1 MEVTMWMVYAIL
13 TFFLWGIADLF
24 YKKGNIDN
32 DKYTHL
38 KTGIMVG
45 LVMGIHAI
53 IYFFVKGMKFD
64 IMAMLKYLPV
74 SVCYIT
80 SMIIGYK
87 GLKYINLSI
96 SSPIQNSSGLI
107 TSLLLAIIF
116 SVKLSIYEIGCLII
130 MAIGVIMLSVIE
142 NKKDIKVT
150 LKKIT
155 VAAIV
160 FPLIYCLIDGLGT
173 FLDAVYLDHL
183 ELIDEDMALIS
194 YEFTFLLYGIISY
207 IILRA
212 KKVKIRLK
220 EEKTRLS
227 AAIFETLGQF
237 TYVFAITSHSVITAP
252 IVACYSA
259 LSVLLSRIFLKE
271 KISKLQYVALFLIFS
286 AIIGLAIL
294 EEA

>member
-1 MEVTMWMVYAIL
+1 MWMVYAIL
-13 TFFLWGIADLF
+13 TFFLWGVADLF
-24 YKKGNIDN
+24 YKKGNIDE
-32 DKYTHL
+32 DKYSHL

-53 IYFFVKGMKFD
+53 IYFFAKGLKFD
-64 IMAMLKYLPV
+64 LIAMIKYLPV
-74 SVCYIT
+74 SICYIS

-107 TSLLLAIIF
+107 TSLLLALIF
-116 SVKLSIYEIGCLII
+116 SVKLSVYEVICLII

-142 NKKDIKVT
+142 NKKDIKVA

-183 ELIDEDMALIS
+183 EIIDEDMALIS

-212 KKVKIRLK
+212 KKVKVRIK

-237 TYVFAITSHSVITAP
+237 TYVFAISSHSVITAP

-271 KISKLQYVALFLIFS
+271 KITKLQYLALFLIFFS
-286 AIIGLAIL
+286 IIMLAIL

>member
-1 MEVTMWMVYAIL
+1 MWMIYAIL
-13 TFFLWGIADLF
+13 TFFLWGVADLF
-24 YKKGNIDN
+24 YKKGNNDD
-32 DKYTHL
+32 DKYSHL

-45 LVMGIHAI
+45 LVMGIHGI
-53 IYFFVKGMKFD
+53 IYYFAKDVKFD
-64 IMAMLKYLPV
+64 LMSVLKYLPV
-74 SVCYIT
+74 SLCYII

-116 SVKLSIYEIGCLII
+116 KVKLSIWEVIALIV

-142 NKKDIKVT
+142 NKKDIKVS

-155 VAAIV
+155 VAAIL
-160 FPLIYCLIDGLGT
+160 FPLLYCIIDGAGT
-173 FLDAVYLDHL
+173 FLDSIYLDMK
-183 ELIDEDMALIS
+183 EIIDEDMALIA
-194 YEFTFLLYGIISY
+194 YEFTFLVYGIISFIY
-207 IILRA
+207 LKL
-212 KKVKIRLK
+212 KKVKIK
-220 EEKTRLS
+220 IKDEKNRLS

-237 TYVFAITSHSVITAP
+237 TYVFAISSHSVITAP

-271 KISKLQYVALFLIFS
+271 KISKLQYLALFLIFS
-286 AIIGLAIL
+286 SIIMLAIL
-294 EEA
+294 EEI

>member
-1 MEVTMWMVYAIL
+1 MWMVYAIL

-116 SVKLSIYEIGCLII
+116 SVKLSIYEIVCLVI

-207 IILRA
+207 ILLRA

>member
-1 MEVTMWMVYAIL
+1 MWMVYAIL

-116 SVKLSIYEIGCLII
+116 SVKLSIYEIVCLVI

-212 KKVKIRLK
+212 KKVKVRIK

>member
-1 MEVTMWMVYAIL
+1 MWMVYAIL
-13 TFFLWGIADLF
+13 TFFLWGVADLF
-24 YKKGNIDN
+24 YKKGNIDE
-32 DKYTHL
+32 DKYSHL

-53 IYFFVKGMKFD
+53 IYFFAKGLKFD
-64 IMAMLKYLPV
+64 LMAMIKYLPV
-74 SVCYIT
+74 SICYIS

-107 TSLLLAIIF
+107 TSLLLALIF
-116 SVKLSIYEIGCLII
+116 SVKLSVYEVICLII

-142 NKKDIKVT
+142 NKKDIKVA

-183 ELIDEDMALIS
+183 EIIDEDMALIS

-212 KKVKIRLK
+212 KKVKVRIK

-237 TYVFAITSHSVITAP
+237 TYVFAISSHYVITAP

-271 KISKLQYVALFLIFS
+271 KISKLQYLALFLIFLS
-286 AIIGLAIL
+286 IIMLAIL

>member
-1 MEVTMWMVYAIL
+1 MWMVYAIL
-13 TFFLWGIADLF
+13 TFFLWGVADLF
-24 YKKGNIDN
+24 YKKGNIDE
-32 DKYTHL
+32 DKYSHL

-53 IYFFVKGMKFD
+53 IYFFAKGLKFD
-64 IMAMLKYLPV
+64 LMAMIKYLPV
-74 SVCYIT
+74 SICYIG

-107 TSLLLAIIF
+107 TSLLLALIF
-116 SVKLSIYEIGCLII
+116 SVKLSVYEVICLII

-142 NKKDIKVT
+142 NKKDIKVA

-183 ELIDEDMALIS
+183 EIIDEDMALIS

-212 KKVKIRLK
+212 KKVKVRIK

-237 TYVFAITSHSVITAP
+237 TYVFAISSHSVITAP

-271 KISKLQYVALFLIFS
+271 KISKLQYLALFLIFLS
-286 AIIGLAIL
+286 IIMLAIL

>member
-1 MEVTMWMVYAIL
+1 MWMVYAIL
-13 TFFLWGIADLF
+13 TFFLWGVADLF
-24 YKKGNIDN
+24 YKKGNIDE
-32 DKYTHL
+32 DKYSHL

-53 IYFFVKGMKFD
+53 IYFFAKGLKFD
-64 IMAMLKYLPV
+64 LMAMIKYLPV
-74 SVCYIT
+74 SICYIS

-107 TSLLLAIIF
+107 TSLLLALIF
-116 SVKLSIYEIGCLII
+116 SVKLSIYEIICLII

-142 NKKDIKVT
+142 NKKDIKVA

-183 ELIDEDMALIS
+183 EIIDEDMALIS
-194 YEFTFLLYGIISY
+194 YEFTFFLYGIISY

-212 KKVKIRLK
+212 KKVKVRIK

-237 TYVFAITSHSVITAP
+237 TYVFAISSHSVITAP

-271 KISKLQYVALFLIFS
+271 KISKLQYLALFLIFLS
-286 AIIGLAIL
+286 IIMLAIL

>member
-1 MEVTMWMVYAIL
+1 MWMIYAIL
-13 TFFLWGIADLF
+13 TFFLWGVADLF
-24 YKKGNIDN
+24 YKKGNNDD
-32 DKYTHL
+32 DKYSHL

-45 LVMGIHAI
+45 LVMGIHGI
-53 IYFFVKGMKFD
+53 IYYFAKDVKFD
-64 IMAMLKYLPV
+64 LMSVLKYLPV
-74 SVCYIT
+74 SLCYII

-116 SVKLSIYEIGCLII
+116 KVKLSIWEVIALIV

-142 NKKDIKVT
+142 NKKDIKVS

-155 VAAIV
+155 VAAIL
-160 FPLIYCLIDGLGT
+160 FPLLYCIIDGAGT
-173 FLDAVYLDHL
+173 FLDSIYLDMK
-183 ELIDEDMALIS
+183 EIIDEDMALIA
-194 YEFTFLLYGIISY
+194 YEFTFLVYGIISFIY
-207 IILRA
+207 LKL
-212 KKVKIRLK
+212 KKVKIK
-220 EEKTRLS
+220 IKDEKNRLS

-237 TYVFAITSHSVITAP
+237 TYVFAISSHSVITAP

-271 KISKLQYVALFLIFS
+271 KISKLQYLALFLIFGS
-286 AIIGLAIL
+286 IIMLAIL
-294 EEA
+294 EEI

>member
-1 MEVTMWMVYAIL
+1 MWMVYAVL

-32 DKYTHL
+32 DKYSHL

-53 IYFFVKGMKFD
+53 IYYFVKDIKFD
-64 IMAMLKYLPV
+64 LMGMLKYLPV
-74 SVCYIT
+74 SICYIA

-87 GLKYINLSI
+87 GLKYVNLSI

-107 TSLLLAIIF
+107 TSLLLVLIF
-116 SVKLSIYEIGCLII
+116 HVKLSIWEILCLMV
-130 MAIGVIMLSVIE
+130 MAIGVILLSVIE
-142 NKKDIKVT
+142 NKKDIKVA

-155 VAAIV
+155 VAAII
-160 FPLIYCLIDGLGT
+160 FPLIYCIIDGLGT

-194 YEFTFLLYGIISY
+194 YEFTFLIYGIISF
-207 IILRA
+207 IILKT

-220 EEKTRLS
+220 EEKNRLS
-227 AAIFETLGQF
+227 AAIFETIGQF
-237 TYVFAITSHSVITAP
+237 TYVFAISSHSIITAP

-271 KISKLQYVALFLIFS
+271 KISILQYIALFLIFS
-286 AIIGLAIL
+286 SIIALAIL

>member
-1 MEVTMWMVYAIL
+1 MWMVYAIL

-24 YKKGNIDN
+24 YKKGNIDE
-32 DKYTHL
+32 DKYSHL

-53 IYFFVKGMKFD
+53 IYYFVKGLKFD
-64 IMAMLKYLPV
+64 LISMLKYLPV
-74 SVCYIT
+74 SLCYIA

-107 TSLLLAIIF
+107 TSLLLVIIF
-116 SVKLSIYEIGCLII
+116 KVKLSIYEVIALIV
-130 MAIGVIMLSVIE
+130 MAIGVIMLSLIE
-142 NKKDIKVT
+142 NKKDIKVA

-155 VAAIV
+155 VAAII
-160 FPLIYCLIDGLGT
+160 FPLIYCLIDGIGT
-173 FLDAVYLDHL
+173 FLDSVYLDHL
-183 ELIDEDMALIS
+183 ELISEDMALIA
-194 YEFTFLLYGIISY
+194 YEFTFLIYGIISY
-207 IILRA
+207 IYLRF
-212 KKVKIRLK
+212 KKEKITIK
-220 EEKTRLS
+220 HEKNRLS

-237 TYVFAITSHSVITAP
+237 TYVFAISSHSVITAP

-271 KISKLQYVALFLIFS
+271 KTTKLQYLALFLIFAS
-286 AIIGLAIL
+286 IIALAIF
-294 EEA
+294 EEV

>member
-1 MEVTMWMVYAIL
+1 MWMVYAVL

-32 DKYTHL
+32 DKYSHL

-53 IYFFVKGMKFD
+53 IYYFVKDIKFD
-64 IMAMLKYLPV
+64 LMGMLKYLPV
-74 SVCYIT
+74 SICYIA

-87 GLKYINLSI
+87 GLKYVNLSI

-107 TSLLLAIIF
+107 TSLLLVLIF
-116 SVKLSIYEIGCLII
+116 HVKLSIWEILCLIV
-130 MAIGVIMLSVIE
+130 MAIGVILLSVIE
-142 NKKDIKVT
+142 NKKDIKVA

-155 VAAIV
+155 VAAII
-160 FPLIYCLIDGLGT
+160 FPLIYCIIDGLGT

-194 YEFTFLLYGIISY
+194 YEFTFLIYGIISF
-207 IILRA
+207 IILKA
-212 KKVKIRLK
+212 KKVKIRIK
-220 EEKTRLS
+220 EEKNRLS
-227 AAIFETLGQF
+227 AAIFETIGQF
-237 TYVFAITSHSVITAP
+237 TYVFAISSHSVITAP

-271 KISKLQYVALFLIFS
+271 KISILQYIALFLIFS
-286 AIIGLAIL
+286 SIIALAIL

>member
-1 MEVTMWMVYAIL
+1 MWMVYAVL

-32 DKYTHL
+32 DKYSHL

-53 IYFFVKGMKFD
+53 IYYFVKDIKFD
-64 IMAMLKYLPV
+64 LMGMLKYLPV
-74 SVCYIT
+74 SICYIA

-87 GLKYINLSI
+87 GLKYVNLSI

-107 TSLLLAIIF
+107 TSLLLVLIF
-116 SVKLSIYEIGCLII
+116 HVKLSIWEILCLIV
-130 MAIGVIMLSVIE
+130 MAIGVILLSVIE
-142 NKKDIKVT
+142 NKKDIKVA

-155 VAAIV
+155 VAAII
-160 FPLIYCLIDGLGT
+160 FPLIYCIIDGLGT

-194 YEFTFLLYGIISY
+194 YEFTFLIYGIISF
-207 IILRA
+207 IILKA

-220 EEKTRLS
+220 EEKNRLS
-227 AAIFETLGQF
+227 AAIFETIGQF
-237 TYVFAITSHSVITAP
+237 TYVFAISSHSVITAP

-271 KISKLQYVALFLIFS
+271 KISILQYIALFLIFS
-286 AIIGLAIL
+286 SIIALAIL

>member
-1 MEVTMWMVYAIL
+1 MVYAIL

-24 YKKGNIDN
+24 YKKGNIVD
-32 DKYTHL
+32 DKYSHL

-45 LVMGIHAI
+45 LVMGIHGI
-53 IYFFVKGMKFD
+53 IYFFVKGLNFD
-64 IMAMLKYLPV
+64 IVSILKYLPV
-74 SVCYIT
+74 SICYIA

-87 GLKYINLSI
+87 GLKYINLSV

-107 TSLLLAIIF
+107 TSLLLALIF
-116 SVKLSIYEIGCLII
+116 HVKLSIYEIGCLVI

-142 NKKDIKVT
+142 NKKDIKVA

-183 ELIDEDMALIS
+183 EIIDEDMALIS

-212 KKVKIRLK
+212 KKVKVRIK

-237 TYVFAITSHSVITAP
+237 TYVFAISSHSVITAP

-271 KISKLQYVALFLIFS
+271 KITKLQYFALFLIFS
-286 AIIGLAIL
+286 SIIALAIL

>member
-1 MEVTMWMVYAIL
+1 MWMVYAIL

-24 YKKGNIDN
+24 YKKGNIDK

-53 IYFFVKGMKFD
+53 IYYFVKDIKFD
-64 IMAMLKYLPV
+64 VISMLKYLPI
-74 SVCYIT
+74 SICYIA

-107 TSLLLAIIF
+107 TSLLLVLIF
-116 SVKLSIYEIGCLII
+116 HVKLSIYEILCLII

-142 NKKDIKVT
+142 NKKDIKVA
-150 LKKIT
+150 LKRIT
-155 VAAIV
+155 IAAIL
-160 FPLIYCLIDGLGT
+160 FPLLYCVIDGLGT
-173 FLDAVYLDHL
+173 FLDSVYLDHL
-183 ELIDEDMALIS
+183 EIIDEDMALLS
-194 YEFTFLLYGIISY
+194 YEFTFFIYGLISY
-207 IILRA
+207 IYLKA
-212 KKVKIRLK
+212 KKVKIKLK

-237 TYVFAITSHSVITAP
+237 TYVFAISSHSVITAP

-271 KISKLQYVALFLIFS
+271 KISKLQYLALFLIFFS
-286 AIIGLAIL
+286 IIMLAIL

>member
-116 SVKLSIYEIGCLII
+116 SVKLSIYEIVCLVI